1 MNFVVVNGRT
11 PFRKSF
17 CVHCSNPLDEQG
29 YLRDIRTR
37 LCYCGLACYA
47 VQSKSGTLLLEM
59 HSKASS
65 GGSER
70 ARAH

>member
-17 CVHCSNPLDEQG
+17 CVHCSNPLGEDG

-37 LCYCGLACYA
+37 LYYCGLACYA
-47 VQSKSGTLLLEM
+47 VQSKSGMLLLEM

-65 GGSER
+65 GEFER

>member
-17 CVHCSNPLDEQG
+17 CAHCSNPLGEEG

-47 VQSKSGTLLLEM
+47 VQSKSGMLLLEM